1 MNSNEN
7 STHLPKKLRR
17 YFWDCDFD
25 ELNMDKYSFFI
36 AERILNLGDDY
47 SIKWLLKSLS
57 KERLQ
62 GVVEKSRNLDKK
74 TKNYWRIMLH
84 G

>member
-25 ELNMDKYSFFI
+25 ELNMDKYSFFLVLI
-36 AERILNLGDDY
+36 EYGNCC
-47 SIKWLLKSLS
+47 
-57 KERLQ
+57 
-62 GVVEKSRNLDKK
+62 
-74 TKNYWRIMLH
+74 
-84 G
+84 

>member
-1 MNSNEN
+1 MNSNIN
-7 STHLPKKLRR
+7 SNALPEKLRK

-47 SIKWLLKSLS
+47 SIKWLLKNLS
-57 KERLQ
+57 KERLK

-74 TKNYWRIMLH
+74 TKNYWRIMLYE
-84 G
+84 